1 MNGNSSSLVDCEG
14 WWDQDAYGRQWMEP
28 LQLSFDQGRIEG
40 SGADIIGAFTF
51 SGRMADDGRV
61 AMQKQ
66 YVGQHSVDYYGTY
79 DGEGV
84 MSGEWRISFSRGPW
98 MIRIRRLGVDAA
110 TEIKEFVPTE
120 E

>member
-1 MNGNSSSLVDCEG
+1 
-14 WWDQDAYGRQWMEP
+14 MEP